1 MSYLVLKTIHLIAV
15 VSWFAGLFYVGRMFI
30 YFKESALFE
39 EKKKQILQ
47 DQFKL
52 MTKRCMYI
60 ITWPSLALTTIFGL
74 YMLHENQTLIY
85 LDWMKVKLVFVAI
98 LIVYTAYCQKILNTI
113 IKLNAISMSDF
124 KLRLFNEFA
133 TLLLISL
140 ISLAILK
147 TSLSWLKAIFVFISI
162 TITLLF
168 LIRLYKKYN
177 N

>member
-1 MSYLVLKTIHLIAV
+1 MSYLVLKTIHLIAI

-30 YFKESALFE
+30 YFKEATLYE

-85 LDWMKVKLVFVAI
+85 LDWMKVKLIFVTI

-140 ISLAILK
+140 ISLAIVK
-147 TSLSWLKAIFVFISI
+147 TSLSWLKAIIVFV
-162 TITLLF
+162 TVAITLLF
-168 LIRLYKKYN
+168 IIRLYKKYN

>member
-1 MSYLVLKTIHLIAV
+1 MSYLVLKTIHLIAI

-30 YFKESALFE
+30 YFKEAALYE

-85 LDWMKVKLVFVAI
+85 LDWIKVKLIFVTI

-147 TSLSWLKAIFVFISI
+147 TSLSWLKAIIVFV
-162 TITLLF
+162 TVAITLLI
-168 LIRLYKKYN
+168 LIRLYRKYN
-177 N
+177 S

>member
-1 MSYLVLKTIHLIAV
+1 MSYLVLKTIHLIAI

-30 YFKESALFE
+30 YFKESAMFE
-39 EKKKQILQ
+39 EEKKQILQ

-52 MTKRCMYI
+52 MIKRCMHI

-85 LDWMKVKLVFVAI
+85 LDWMRVKLIFVTI

-147 TSLSWLKAIFVFISI
+147 TSLSWLKAIIVFV
-162 TITLLF
+162 TVAITLLF
-168 LIRLYKKYN
+168 FIRLYKKYN

>member
-39 EKKKQILQ
+39 EEKKQILQ

-60 ITWPSLALTTIFGL
+60 IIWPSLALTTIFGL

-85 LDWMKVKLVFVAI
+85 LDWMKVKLIFVTI

-147 TSLSWLKAIFVFISI
+147 TSLSWLKAIIVFII
-162 TITLLF
+162 VAITLLF

>member
-74 YMLHENQTLIY
+74 YLLHEIQPLIY
-85 LDWMKVKLVFVAI
+85 LDWIKVKLIFVTI

-147 TSLSWLKAIFVFISI
+147 TSLSWLKAIIVFV
-162 TITLLF
+162 TVAITLLF

>member
-1 MSYLVLKTIHLIAV
+1 MNYLVLKTIHLIAV

-39 EKKKQILQ
+39 EEKKQILQ

-74 YMLHENQTLIY
+74 YMLHENQTLIS
-85 LDWMKVKLVFVAI
+85 LDWMKVNLIFVTI
-98 LIVYTAYCQKILNTI
+98 LIVYTAYCQKILNTR
-113 IKLNAISMSDF
+113 IKLTAISMSDF
-124 KLRLFNEFA
+124 KLRIFNEFA

-147 TSLSWLKAIFVFISI
+147 TSLSWLKAIIVFVIV

-168 LIRLYKKYN
+168 LIKLYKKYN